1 MKKVIIASLNPAKIN
16 AVKSAFEQAFPEGA
30 FTFEGVSVA
39 SEVADQPM
47 TDSETKLGA
56 INRVR
61 NAKQANSSADFYVGL
76 EAGFENNCTF
86 AWMIIENQAN
96 EEALIR
102 GESRSSSLMLPPE
115 VIKQLHAG
123 KELGDVMD
131 AVFGTNNIKQKGGPI
146 GLLTQNQLTR
156 SSVYQQ
162 ALILALIPF
171 TNIELF

>member
-1 MKKVIIASLNPAKIN
+1 MKTVIVASLNPAKIN
-16 AVKSAFEQAFPEGA
+16 AVQSAFEQAFPKQE
-30 FTFEGVSVA
+30 FTFEGISVA

-56 INRVR
+56 LNRVR
-61 NAKQANSSADFYVGL
+61 NAKQLTPKADFYVGL

-96 EEALIR
+96 DQPQVR
-102 GESRSSSLMLPPE
+102 GESRSSSLMLPPK
-115 VIKQLHAG
+115 VIEQLHAG
-123 KELGDVMD
+123 EELGDVMD
-131 AVFGTNNIKQKGGPI
+131 VVFGTNNIKQKGGAI
-146 GLLTQNQLTR
+146 GLLTKNKLTR